1 MHFNSEMLI
10 MSVSR
15 RVATQLAGVTPASF
29 LQLRS
34 KQGEYNED
42 NRFKEKKLI
51 SLIVAVIMTVSGM
64 YVENISIDSSFACED
79 TANQNFT
86 QAAHLSRP
94 SESCTE
100 KNFWELGRPAG
111 LQRDTADCRR
121 KTAIWKEQHYRWQ
134 QYCLKIR
141 QKTAGTLNY
150 GNQRMFWTGGVS
162 L

>member
-1 MHFNSEMLI
+1 MRITGL
-10 MSVSR
+10 
-15 RVATQLAGVTPASF
+15 
-29 LQLRS
+29 
-34 KQGEYNED
+34 K
-42 NRFKEKKLI
+42 KKLI

-64 YVENISIDSSFACED
+64 YVENINIDSSFACED

-86 QAAHLSRP
+86 QVAHLSRP

-100 KNFWELGRPAG
+100 ELLGTRETGRIAAGYRRLSEKNN
-111 LQRDTADCRR
+111 D
-121 KTAIWKEQHYRWQ
+121 WKEQHYHWK

-150 GNQRMFWTGGVS
+150 GNQRMFWTAGVS

>member
-1 MHFNSEMLI
+1 MRITGL
-10 MSVSR
+10 
-15 RVATQLAGVTPASF
+15 
-29 LQLRS
+29 
-34 KQGEYNED
+34 K
-42 NRFKEKKLI
+42 KKLI

-64 YVENISIDSSFACED
+64 YVENINIDSSFACED

-86 QAAHLSRP
+86 QAMHLSRP

-100 KNFWELGRPAG
+100 ELLGTRETGRIAAG
-111 LQRDTADCRR
+111 YRR
-121 KTAIWKEQHYRWQ
+121 LSEKTAIWKEQHYHWK

-150 GNQRMFWTGGVS
+150 GNQRMFWTAGVS

>member
-1 MHFNSEMLI
+1 MRITGL
-10 MSVSR
+10 
-15 RVATQLAGVTPASF
+15 
-29 LQLRS
+29 
-34 KQGEYNED
+34 K
-42 NRFKEKKLI
+42 KKLI

-64 YVENISIDSSFACED
+64 YVENINIDSSFACED

-100 KNFWELGRPAG
+100 ELLGTRETGRIAAGYRRLSEKNNDLEGAALS
-111 LQRDTADCRR
+111 
-121 KTAIWKEQHYRWQ
+121 
-134 QYCLKIR
+134 LKIR

-150 GNQRMFWTGGVS
+150 GNQRMFWTAGVS

>member
-1 MHFNSEMLI
+1 MRITGL
-10 MSVSR
+10 
-15 RVATQLAGVTPASF
+15 
-29 LQLRS
+29 
-34 KQGEYNED
+34 K
-42 NRFKEKKLI
+42 KKLI

-64 YVENISIDSSFACED
+64 YVENINIDSYLACED
-79 TANQNFT
+79 TANLTTNI
-86 QAAHLSRP
+86 LP
-94 SESCTE
+94 SPPTTPRTTIPHPQHIYPDHQRAVP

-150 GNQRMFWTGGVS
+150 GNQRMFWTAGVS